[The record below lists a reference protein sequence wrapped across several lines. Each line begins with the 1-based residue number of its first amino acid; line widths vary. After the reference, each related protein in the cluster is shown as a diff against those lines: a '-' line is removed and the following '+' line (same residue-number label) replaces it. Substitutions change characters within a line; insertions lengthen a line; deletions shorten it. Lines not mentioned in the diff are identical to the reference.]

1 VSVCLNTAAARRMN
15 SIAFPAIGTGI
26 MGFPKAKVAAIMF
39 DEILSFSSRIK
50 LQSLQEVHLVLHP
63 SDAESIKVK
72 HTANSQNKVT
82 SVTSPAPGVHEM
94 VIRSVICQVKV
105 GDITKEDADIIVNSS
120 NHTFNQY
127 AGIATALYTNPACMC
142 TQPNKRF
149 ILTQNGNLQCKRILH
164 IYIKKTAADVK
175 RAVCDVLQECE
186 AQQFTSV
193 AFPALGTG
201 AARLPAAAV
210 ADAMLD
216 ALLEFATSSSVRHVQ
231 KVKVIVFQQTMVND
245 FSSSMTKKAAS
256 AIWNHITSSKEKTPQ
271 RFLELK
277 DNTEPVIFHLCG
289 ESQKSVK
296 EASSWLQKL
305 VLKDQSE
312 NSIKNDWIKDFGEQE
327 IEELRGLQK
336 GSHVTISLDIHES
349 KVTVS
354 GLTRD
359 VLSMTNKIQTLIDN
373 LRDQKTREREAE
385 LCSNMVEWR
394 YNDGL
399 ESRPVDIMTNLEL
412 ENAKTE
418 NKGSFM
424 ISIKGVKYTV
434 NMELKSAKRAGGVM
448 GNTHFISLSE
458 QSVDLPAHWDSMDN
472 HTVKMV
478 SLSPVSQEYNNVIQ
492 QFMRTC
498 QMRIIKIERIQN
510 SPLWLNYKIKKQ
522 SIDSRNGN
530 ANNEKQLFHGTD
542 PNTIL
547 HVNHNG
553 FNRSY
558 AGKNA
563 ASYGNGTYFAVNAMY
578 SAHDRYSRPDSN
590 GYKYMYLTRVITGV
604 YCVGTQGMVAPPA
617 KNPSNTTDLYD
628 SVTDN
633 MAKPSMFVI
642 FNDIQAYPEYLIT
655 FSK

>member
-1 VSVCLNTAAARRMN
+1 ADAKKNNVMRNGAGFETENTNPDPKSHINSKRSTDSDITLTLKQAQMTDVIVNSVGKDLILSSGGASKVLFEKAGKGLQVELDKLCLMNQVVDGSVFVTSGGQLSCTEVYHAVVPQWDGQMNTSEKILQEIVSVCLNTAAARRMN

-82 SVTSPAPGVHEM
+82 SSVGAVTSPAPGVHEM

-120 NHTFNQY
+120 NHTFNQR
-127 AGIATALYTNPACMC
+127 AGVGSALIFALSCC
-142 TQPNKRF
+142 VFVESSLSAAQPNKRF

-256 AIWNHITSSKEKTPQ
+256 GQTKNTSFFSKITGTSKPLPINVSVCVCRSSHDSGS
-271 RFLELK
+271 R
-277 DNTEPVIFHLCG
+277 VG
-289 ESQKSVK
+289 
-296 EASSWLQKL
+296 SS
-305 VLKDQSE
+305 
-312 NSIKNDWIKDFGEQE
+312 
-327 IEELRGLQK
+327 
-336 GSHVTISLDIHES
+336 T
-349 KVTVS
+349 S
-354 GLTRD
+354 G
-359 VLSMTNKIQTLIDN
+359 
-373 LRDQKTREREAE
+373 
-385 LCSNMVEWR
+385 
-394 YNDGL
+394 
-399 ESRPVDIMTNLEL
+399 P
-412 ENAKTE
+412 
-418 NKGSFM
+418 
-424 ISIKGVKYTV
+424 
-434 NMELKSAKRAGGVM
+434 AG
-448 GNTHFISLSE
+448 
-458 QSVDLPAHWDSMDN
+458 P
-472 HTVKMV
+472 
-478 SLSPVSQEYNNVIQ
+478 
-492 QFMRTC
+492 
-498 QMRIIKIERIQN
+498 IERIQN

>member
-1 VSVCLNTAAARRMN
+1 MNQVVDGSVFVTSGGQLSCTEVYHAVVPQWDGQMNTSEKILQEIVSVCLNTAAARRMN

-63 SDAESIKVK
+63 SDAESIKEFSSELTKRTDISAPAASGTGAASVG
-72 HTANSQNKVT
+72 A
-82 SVTSPAPGVHEM
+82 VTSPAPGVHEM

-127 AGIATALYTNPACMC
+127 AGVSKAILDAAGPAVVQECAQLAA
-142 TQPNKRF
+142 QPNKRF

-193 AFPALGTG
+193 AFPALGT
-201 AARLPAAAV
+201 
-210 ADAMLD
+210 
-216 ALLEFATSSSVRHVQ
+216 
-231 KVKVIVFQQTMVND
+231 
-245 FSSSMTKKAAS
+245 
-256 AIWNHITSSKEKTPQ
+256 
-271 RFLELK
+271 
-277 DNTEPVIFHLCG
+277 
-289 ESQKSVK
+289 
-296 EASSWLQKL
+296 
-305 VLKDQSE
+305 
-312 NSIKNDWIKDFGEQE
+312 
-327 IEELRGLQK
+327 
-336 GSHVTISLDIHES
+336 
-349 KVTVS
+349 
-354 GLTRD
+354 
-359 VLSMTNKIQTLIDN
+359 
-373 LRDQKTREREAE
+373 
-385 LCSNMVEWR
+385 
-394 YNDGL
+394 
-399 ESRPVDIMTNLEL
+399 
-412 ENAKTE
+412 
-418 NKGSFM
+418 
-424 ISIKGVKYTV
+424 
-434 NMELKSAKRAGGVM
+434 
-448 GNTHFISLSE
+448 E